1 MSTGFP
7 LLVGAGPLP
16 ELKMRQAC
24 EALAR
29 ACRCPL
35 TTVAS
40 GASPAEVLQTNPAAT
55 GLVRL
60 SGDAARPTPQG
71 DASWL
76 QALADWRQP
85 VLLLT
90 TAEQD
95 GSISGAA
102 AAYAA
107 LCRELQVPCSAW
119 CSSRAPGMAQ
129 RDAGTASAGWAGFPM
144 NSIRNRPNASTPSPG
159 GCNSAAPLNAGAR
172 GEGWRRRRSGARSAH
187 RPARPGAAG

>member
-1 MSTGFP
+1 MVEVSSAPMSTGFP

-35 TTVAS
+35 STVAS
-40 GASPAEVLQTNPAAT
+40 GASPAEILQNKPAAT

-60 SGDAARPTPQG
+60 SGDAARTSAKG

-90 TAEQD
+90 SAEPD
-95 GSISGAA
+95 GAIPGAA

-107 LCRELQVPCSAW
+107 LCRELQVPLLGLVQLQGRWNGPA
-119 CSSRAPGMAQ
+119 
-129 RDAGTASAGWAGFPM
+129 
-144 NSIRNRPNASTPSPG
+144 
-159 GCNSAAPLNAGAR
+159 
-172 GEGWRRRRSGARSAH
+172 RRRDGLSWLGWIPDEKHPDQAECVDALAR
-187 RPARPGAAG
+187 RLQLRNPA

>member
-1 MSTGFP
+1 MVEVSSAPMSTGFP

-107 LCRELQVPCSAW
+107 LCRELEA
-119 CSSRAPGMAQ
+119 
-129 RDAGTASAGWAGFPM
+129 
-144 NSIRNRPNASTPSPG
+144 
-159 GCNSAAPLNAGAR
+159 
-172 GEGWRRRRSGARSAH
+172 
-187 RPARPGAAG
+187 

>member
-1 MSTGFP
+1 MVEVSSTPMSTGFP

-16 ELKMRQAC
+16 ELKMRLAC
-24 EALAR
+24 EALAK
-29 ACRCPL
+29 ACQCPL

-40 GASPAEVLQTNPAAT
+40 GASPAEVLQNNPAAT

-90 TAEQD
+90 IADSDGAIPGTAP
-95 GSISGAA
+95 
-102 AAYAA
+102 AYAA
-107 LCRELQVPCSAW
+107 LCRELHVPLLGLVQLQGRWNGPARRKDGLNWLGWIPKEHHSEQTACLDALTRRLKL
-119 CSSRAPGMAQ
+119 RAPG
-129 RDAGTASAGWAGFPM
+129 
-144 NSIRNRPNASTPSPG
+144 
-159 GCNSAAPLNAGAR
+159 
-172 GEGWRRRRSGARSAH
+172 
-187 RPARPGAAG
+187 

>member
-1 MSTGFP
+1 MVEVSSAPMSTGFP

-29 ACRCPL
+29 ACQCPL

-76 QALADWRQP
+76 QTLADWRQP

-102 AAYAA
+102 AAYTA
-107 LCRELQVPCSAW
+107 LCRELQVPLLGLVQLQGPWNGPA
-119 CSSRAPGMAQ
+119 
-129 RDAGTASAGWAGFPM
+129 
-144 NSIRNRPNASTPSPG
+144 
-159 GCNSAAPLNAGAR
+159 
-172 GEGWRRRRSGARSAH
+172 RRRDGLSWLGWIPDEQHPEQAECVDALARRLQLRS
-187 RPARPGAAG
+187 PA

>member
-1 MSTGFP
+1 MVEVSSAPMSTGFP

-60 SGDAARPTPQG
+60 SGDAARPTLEG
-71 DASWL
+71 DTSWL

-90 TAEQD
+90 TGEHD
-95 GSISGAA
+95 GSICGGAA
-102 AAYAA
+102 AYGA
-107 LCRELQVPCSAW
+107 LCRELQVPLLGLVQLQGPWNGPA
-119 CSSRAPGMAQ
+119 RR
-129 RDAGTASAGWAGFPM
+129 RDGLSWLGWIPDDQHPDQTECVDACLLYT
-144 NSIRNRPNASTPSPG
+144 SPSPRD
-159 GCNSAAPLNAGAR
+159 R
-172 GEGWRRRRSGARSAH
+172 G
-187 RPARPGAAG
+187 

>member
-1 MSTGFP
+1 MVEVSSAPMSTGFP
-7 LLVGAGPLP
+7 LLVGAGPVP

-40 GASPAEVLQTNPAAT
+40 GASPAEILQANPAAK

-60 SGDAARPTPQG
+60 SGDAAQPTPQG

-90 TAEQD
+90 TADRD
-95 GSISGAA
+95 GAIPGTA

-107 LCRELQVPCSAW
+107 LCRELHVPLLGLVQLHGPW
-119 CSSRAPGMAQ
+119 N
-129 RDAGTASAGWAGFPM
+129 GTA
-144 NSIRNRPNASTPSPG
+144 
-159 GCNSAAPLNAGAR
+159 
-172 GEGWRRRRSGARSAH
+172 RRRDGLSWLGWIPDEHHPEQAECLDALARRLQFRSLG
-187 RPARPGAAG
+187 

>member
-1 MSTGFP
+1 MVVVSSTPMSTDFP

-35 TTVAS
+35 TSVDI
-40 GASPAEVLQTNPAAT
+40 GASPTEILQNRPAAT

-60 SGDAARPTPQG
+60 CGDAARPTAQG

-76 QALADWRQP
+76 QSLADWRQS

-90 TAEQD
+90 PAESD
-95 GSISGAA
+95 GSIPGTAP
-102 AAYAA
+102 AYAA
-107 LCRELQVPCSAW
+107 LCRELHVPLLGLVQIEGIWNGAA
-119 CSSRAPGMAQ
+119 RR
-129 RDAGTASAGWAGFPM
+129 RDGLSWLGWIPDDQNPDQADCLDALA
-144 NSIRNRPNASTPSPG
+144 RRLRQHTPST
-159 GCNSAAPLNAGAR
+159 AR
-172 GEGWRRRRSGARSAH
+172 QHSLSRK
-187 RPARPGAAG
+187 PD

>member
-7 LLVGAGPLP
+7 LLVGAGSLP

-40 GASPAEVLQTNPAAT
+40 GASPAEFLQANPAAT

-60 SGDAARPTPQG
+60 SGDAAQPTPQG

-90 TAEQD
+90 TADRD
-95 GSISGAA
+95 GAIPGTAA
-102 AAYAA
+102 ATR
-107 LCRELQVPCSAW
+107 LGCRP
-119 CSSRAPGMAQ
+119 
-129 RDAGTASAGWAGFPM
+129 
-144 NSIRNRPNASTPSPG
+144 
-159 GCNSAAPLNAGAR
+159 
-172 GEGWRRRRSGARSAH
+172 WRW
-187 RPARPGAAG
+187 

>member
-1 MSTGFP
+1 MVKVSSAPMSTGFP
-7 LLVGAGPLP
+7 LMVGAGPLP

-24 EALAR
+24 EALAK
-29 ACRCPL
+29 ACQCPL
-35 TTVAS
+35 TTVPS
-40 GASPAEVLQTNPAAT
+40 GASPAEVLRTNPTAA

-90 TAEQD
+90 AADSD
-95 GSISGAA
+95 GAIPGTA

-107 LCRELQVPCSAW
+107 LCRELHVPLLGLVQLQGPWNGPA
-119 CSSRAPGMAQ
+119 RR
-129 RDAGTASAGWAGFPM
+129 RDGLSWLGWIPDQHHPDQNEWVDALAL
-144 NSIRNRPNASTPSPG
+144 RLQLRSPG
-159 GCNSAAPLNAGAR
+159 
-172 GEGWRRRRSGARSAH
+172 
-187 RPARPGAAG
+187 

>member
-1 MSTGFP
+1 MVDVSSTSMSTGFP

-29 ACRCPL
+29 ACQCPL

-40 GASPAEVLQTNPAAT
+40 GASPAEVLQKNPAAT

-60 SGDAARPTPQG
+60 SGDAARATPQG

-76 QALADWRQP
+76 QALADWRQT

-90 TAEQD
+90 TANSD
-95 GSISGAA
+95 GAIPGTAP
-102 AAYAA
+102 AYAA
-107 LCRELQVPCSAW
+107 LCRELHVPLLGLVQLQGSWNGKA
-119 CSSRAPGMAQ
+119 
-129 RDAGTASAGWAGFPM
+129 
-144 NSIRNRPNASTPSPG
+144 
-159 GCNSAAPLNAGAR
+159 
-172 GEGWRRRRSGARSAH
+172 RRRDGLSWLGWIPEDHHSEQADCLDALAR
-187 RPARPGAAG
+187 RLRG

>member
-16 ELKMRQAC
+16 ELTMRQAC
-24 EALAR
+24 EALAL

-35 TTVAS
+35 TTVSS
-40 GASPAEVLQTNPAAT
+40 GASPAEILQTNPAAT

-60 SGDAARPTPQG
+60 SGDAARATPEG

-76 QALADWRQP
+76 QALADWRKP

-90 TAEQD
+90 SAEPD
-95 GSISGAA
+95 GAIPGAA

-107 LCRELQVPCSAW
+107 LCRELQVPLLGLVQLQGPWNGPARRRDGLSWLGWIPDEHHPDQAQYID
-119 CSSRAPGMAQ
+119 ALAQ
-129 RDAGTASAGWAGFPM
+129 R
-144 NSIRNRPNASTPSPG
+144 
-159 GCNSAAPLNAGAR
+159 LQL
-172 GEGWRRRRSGARSAH
+172 RSLA
-187 RPARPGAAG
+187 

>member
-1 MSTGFP
+1 MVEVSSAPMSTGFP

-35 TTVAS
+35 STVAS
-40 GASPAEVLQTNPAAT
+40 GASPAEILQTNPAAT

-60 SGDAARPTPQG
+60 SGDAARTTAKG

-90 TAEQD
+90 SAEPD
-95 GSISGAA
+95 GAIPGAA

-107 LCRELQVPCSAW
+107 SAGNCKCRCSVW
-119 CSSRAPGMAQ
+119 CSSKG
-129 RDAGTASAGWAGFPM
+129 AGTAQHGAGTVSAGWAGFPM
-144 NSIRNRPNASTPSPG
+144 RSIRIRPNASMPWP
-159 GCNSAAPLNAGAR
+159 
-172 GEGWRRRRSGARSAH
+172 
-187 RPARPGAAG
+187 

>member
-1 MSTGFP
+1 MVEVSSAPMSTGFP

-29 ACRCPL
+29 ACQCPL

-40 GASPAEVLQTNPAAT
+40 GASPAAVLQNNPTAT

-60 SGDAARPTPQG
+60 SGDAARSTPQG

-76 QALADWRQP
+76 QALADWRQT

-90 TAEQD
+90 TADSD
-95 GSISGAA
+95 GVIPGTA

-107 LCRELQVPCSAW
+107 LCRELHVPMLGLVQLQGPW
-119 CSSRAPGMAQ
+119 NG
-129 RDAGTASAGWAGFPM
+129 
-144 NSIRNRPNASTPSPG
+144 
-159 GCNSAAPLNAGAR
+159 AA
-172 GEGWRRRRSGARSAH
+172 RRRDGLSWVGWIPDQDHPDQAECLEALAR
-187 RPARPGAAG
+187 RLQLRNPG

>member
-1 MSTGFP
+1 MVEVSSAPMSTGFP

-40 GASPAEVLQTNPAAT
+40 GASPAQILQHNPAAR

-76 QALADWRQP
+76 QALADWRHP

-90 TAEQD
+90 SAESD
-95 GSISGAA
+95 GAIPGSA

-107 LCRELQVPCSAW
+107 LCRELNVPLLGLVQLQGPW
-119 CSSRAPGMAQ
+119 NGRA
-129 RDAGTASAGWAGFPM
+129 
-144 NSIRNRPNASTPSPG
+144 
-159 GCNSAAPLNAGAR
+159 
-172 GEGWRRRRSGARSAH
+172 RRRDGLSWLGWIPDEHYPDQAECVDALARRLQLRS
-187 RPARPGAAG
+187 PA

>member
-1 MSTGFP
+1 MVKVSSAPMSTGFP

-40 GASPAEVLQTNPAAT
+40 GASPAEVLQNNPAAE

-60 SGDAARPTPQG
+60 SGDAARPTQEG
-71 DASWL
+71 DTSWL

-90 TAEQD
+90 TADRD
-95 GSISGAA
+95 GAIPGAA

-107 LCRELQVPCSAW
+107 LCRELHVPLLGLVQLQGHWNGPA
-119 CSSRAPGMAQ
+119 
-129 RDAGTASAGWAGFPM
+129 
-144 NSIRNRPNASTPSPG
+144 
-159 GCNSAAPLNAGAR
+159 
-172 GEGWRRRRSGARSAH
+172 RRRDGLSWLGWIPEDNHSEQTACLDALAR
-187 RPARPGAAG
+187 RLQLRRAG

>member
-1 MSTGFP
+1 MVEVSSAPMSTGFP

-40 GASPAEVLQTNPAAT
+40 GASPAEILQTNPAAT

-60 SGDAARPTPQG
+60 SGDAARATPEG

-85 VLLLT
+85 VPVSYTHLT
-90 TAEQD
+90 LPTK
-95 GSISGAA
+95 SI
-102 AAYAA
+102 
-107 LCRELQVPCSAW
+107 V
-119 CSSRAPGMAQ
+119 
-129 RDAGTASAGWAGFPM
+129 
-144 NSIRNRPNASTPSPG
+144 
-159 GCNSAAPLNAGAR
+159 
-172 GEGWRRRRSGARSAH
+172 
-187 RPARPGAAG
+187 

>member
-1 MSTGFP
+1 MVEERSAPRSAGFL
-7 LLVGAGPLP
+7 LLVRAGPPP

-29 ACRCPL
+29 SCQCPL

-40 GASPAEVLQTNPAAT
+40 GASPADVLQANPAAT

-60 SGDAARPTPQG
+60 SGDAARSTPEG

-76 QALADWRQP
+76 QALADWRQT

-90 TAEQD
+90 TADRE
-95 GSISGAA
+95 GAIPGTA

-107 LCRELQVPCSAW
+107 LCRELHVPLLGLVQLHGPW
-119 CSSRAPGMAQ
+119 N
-129 RDAGTASAGWAGFPM
+129 GTARRRDGLNWLGWIPDERHPDQAECLDALARRLQFRSAG
-144 NSIRNRPNASTPSPG
+144 
-159 GCNSAAPLNAGAR
+159 
-172 GEGWRRRRSGARSAH
+172 
-187 RPARPGAAG
+187 

>member
-1 MSTGFP
+1 MVEVSSAPMSTGFP

-24 EALAR
+24 EALAK
-29 ACRCPL
+29 ACKCPL

-40 GASPAEVLQTNPAAT
+40 GASPAAVLQNNPAAT

-60 SGDAARPTPQG
+60 SGDAARSTPQG

-76 QALADWRQP
+76 QALADWRQT

-90 TAEQD
+90 TADSD
-95 GSISGAA
+95 GAIPGTA

-107 LCRELQVPCSAW
+107 LCRELQVPMLGLVQLQGPW
-119 CSSRAPGMAQ
+119 NG
-129 RDAGTASAGWAGFPM
+129 
-144 NSIRNRPNASTPSPG
+144 
-159 GCNSAAPLNAGAR
+159 AA
-172 GEGWRRRRSGARSAH
+172 RRRDGLSWVGWIPDQDHPDQAECLDALARRLQLRH
-187 RPARPGAAG
+187 PC